1 MLVFCKIGFDM
12 VFSSRIVEVTSSD
25 VNTNDFEEVI
35 DEKTGETVL
44 RMKKEVAERKGFVD
58 MDKVEFEYVID
69 EKTGQQVV
77 QIKNNPDKSS
87 QGHATFEMV
96 TDPITGQQTLRM
108 KQAVETKCKQSL
120 CDILHLIILSFH
132 LVETIESDLAKTDF
146 EVVIDQVTGERS
158 FKLTAEAAARKGL
171 TDLRDVAFEVYV
183 DPKTGKEQM
192 RMKGGNQ
199 TGKLEGD
206 QKFEIF
212 VDPKTG
218 QQKIVLKRPKDRTRR
233 QIDFIHALI
242 DFISLAPPIEKSI
255 DENDFVKVIDPTT
268 GKASFRLTD
277 EAIRRKGLTNV
288 KDLEFD
294 MEIDSKTGKAIMKP
308 KTNSVQGKKVE
319 VIVDPKT
326 GEQTIRIVQEKP
338 AEKCKTFNLVLIG

>member
-120 CDILHLIILSFH
+120 CDILHLFS
-132 LVETIESDLAKTDF
+132 
-146 EVVIDQVTGERS
+146 R
-158 FKLTAEAAARKGL
+158 
-171 TDLRDVAFEVYV
+171 
-183 DPKTGKEQM
+183 
-192 RMKGGNQ
+192 
-199 TGKLEGD
+199 
-206 QKFEIF
+206 
-212 VDPKTG
+212 
-218 QQKIVLKRPKDRTRR
+218 
-233 QIDFIHALI
+233 FI
-242 DFISLAPPIEKSI
+242 
-255 DENDFVKVIDPTT
+255 
-268 GKASFRLTD
+268 
-277 EAIRRKGLTNV
+277 
-288 KDLEFD
+288 
-294 MEIDSKTGKAIMKP
+294 
-308 KTNSVQGKKVE
+308 
-319 VIVDPKT
+319 
-326 GEQTIRIVQEKP
+326 
-338 AEKCKTFNLVLIG
+338 